1 MADPARAALTI
12 LLSTFDGERHL
23 DELLRSVRAQSF
35 GDWILVC
42 RDDGSSDG
50 TRAVLERHAA
60 DDERIRI
67 VDDGRGRLGPAG
79 SFFALLAA
87 VDTEMF
93 AFCDQ
98 DDVWE
103 RHKLAWSIDELRR
116 ATAPIAAVY
125 TDAWIAD
132 ETATVVRASALAD
145 RGVRHPP
152 GFGELLLVNA
162 AIGATMVGTGDLARA
177 VTAMDRPATMHDWW
191 TALVAAYAGDL
202 RLLPVPTLRW
212 RRHGDTATGG
222 AGGSGSIGRARRN
235 DYLAWSIAAAQRL
248 ADGPLTPG
256 DRNTSRAVAAMGAM
270 GERGINLR
278 DSLRA
283 DRAGARAWP
292 LRRRLAVHAGSL
304 LAR

>member
-1 MADPARAALTI
+1 MADPGRAALTI

-35 GDWILVC
+35 DDWTMVC

-50 TRAVLERHAA
+50 TRAVLQRHAA
-60 DDERIRI
+60 ADARIHIIDD
-67 VDDGRGRLGPAG
+67 DRGRLGPAA

-103 RHKLAWSIDELRR
+103 RHKLAWSVDELRR

-132 ETATVVRASALAD
+132 DNARVVRASALAD
-145 RGVRHPP
+145 RGVRRPP
-152 GFGELLLVNA
+152 EFGELLLVNA
-162 AIGATMVGTGDLARA
+162 AIGATMIGTRALAEA
-177 VTAMDRPATMHDWW
+177 VTAFDHEPTMHDWW
-191 TALVAAYAGDL
+191 TALVAAYAGEL
-202 RLLPVPTLRW
+202 RLLAVPTLRW
-212 RRHGDTATGG
+212 RRHADTATGG
-222 AGGSGSIGRARRN
+222 AGGTGSIGRARRN
-235 DYLAWSIAAAQRL
+235 DYLAWSVAAARRL
-248 ADGPLTPG
+248 TDSPLTPT
-256 DRNTSRAVAAMGAM
+256 DRRISRAVVAMAAMDESGISL
-270 GERGINLR
+270 RG
-278 DSLRA
+278 SLRA

-304 LAR
+304 HVT

>member
-1 MADPARAALTI
+1 MADPGRAALTI

-23 DELLRSVRAQSF
+23 DELLYSVRAQSF
-35 GDWILVC
+35 EDWTLVC

-67 VDDGRGRLGPAG
+67 ADDERGRLGPAG
-79 SFFALLAA
+79 SFFALLAD
-87 VDTEMF
+87 VDTDMF

-103 RHKLAWSIDELRR
+103 RHKLAWSVDELRR

-132 ETATVVRASALAD
+132 ETARVVRGSALAV
-145 RGVRHPP
+145 RGLRHPP

-162 AIGATMVGTGDLARA
+162 AIGATMVGTRELAAA
-177 VTAMDRPATMHDWW
+177 VTMGDHETTMHDWW
-191 TALVAAYAGDL
+191 TALVAAYAGEL
-202 RLLPVPTLRW
+202 RLLAVPTLRW
-212 RRHGDTATGG
+212 RRHPGTATGG
-222 AGGSGSIGRARRN
+222 VGSSGSIGRARRN

-248 ADGPLTPG
+248 ADGPLMPG
-256 DRNTSRAVAAMGAM
+256 DSTTSRAVAAMVAM
-270 GERGINLR
+270 GERGVDLR
-278 DSLRA
+278 GTLRA

-304 LAR
+304 FAR